1 MLLQT
6 CNLLIECLSVL
17 YQHFHPFR
25 KGGITCGAEFG
36 MVANNVSE
44 YDYDKSF
51 GTYHTSRQMAG
62 FLLELYDSEKV
73 VGLVDRENFCFRL
86 AAPLSPYAGN

>member
-1 MLLQT
+1 MPVFLWKRTALP
-6 CNLLIECLSVL
+6 I
-17 YQHFHPFR
+17 PFPR
-25 KGGITCGAEFG
+25 ALFFMSPNRDLPSLFG
-36 MVANNVSE
+36 RVN
-44 YDYDKSF
+44 KSF

-86 AAPLSPYAGN
+86 ADPQFPYAGNSSHNQQRM